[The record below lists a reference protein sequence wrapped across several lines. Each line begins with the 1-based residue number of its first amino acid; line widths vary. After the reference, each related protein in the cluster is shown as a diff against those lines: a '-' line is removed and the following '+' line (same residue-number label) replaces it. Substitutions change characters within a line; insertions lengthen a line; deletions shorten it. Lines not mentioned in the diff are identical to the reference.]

1 MNQISKVLE
10 EAVIAFSSLPGI
22 GRKTALRLALHM
34 AKQDANKTIQF
45 AESIQNISSRLKT
58 CSQCFAYSDDDVCSI
73 CLNPKRDQR
82 VVCVIESVRDLFAL
96 EETQTYKGRYHV
108 LGGLISPIDGIGP
121 DQLTIQALFDRIS
134 NDRIEEIIMA
144 IRPTIEGDTTA
155 YYIHK
160 NLPVSNVKMTMIAR
174 GVSFGSELEYADELT
189 LTRSMVNRT
198 PYQIH
203 DNTTG

>member
-73 CLNPKRDQR
+73 CLNPKRDQH

-134 NDRIEEIIMA
+134 KDGIEEIIMA

-160 NLPVSNVKMTMIAR
+160 NIPVSNVRMTMIAR

>member
-45 AESIQNISSRLKT
+45 SESIQNISNRLKT
-58 CSQCFAYSDDDVCSI
+58 CSQCFAYSDDDICSI
-73 CLNPKRDQR
+73 CLNPKRDQH

-134 NDRIEEIIMA
+134 KDGIEEIIMA

-160 NLPVSNVKMTMIAR
+160 NLPVSNVRMTMIAR

-203 DNTTG
+203 DNTAG